1 MSAMLM
7 IFVSVACLNAA
18 EDFKEVLFFFL
29 VKLRARNCFNE
40 VTSLSQDQ
48 FLSVQHRPF
57 QPCIRSAFPVP
68 ASSYPYP
75 DWFFNVN
82 PSSQISTTLGTISSI
97 VKMPP
102 S

>member
-1 MSAMLM
+1 MSAMLV
-7 IFVSVACLNAA
+7 IFGSVACLNAA
-18 EDFKEVLFFFL
+18 EGFKEVLFFL
-29 VKLRARNCFNE
+29 IKLRARNCFNE
-40 VTSLSQDQ
+40 VSSLSQDQ
-48 FLSVQHRPF
+48 LLSVQRRPF

-75 DWFFNVN
+75 DWYFNDN

-102 S
+102 P